1 MQADSTP
8 LIYFGKIPTYNE
20 FVRLNASGS
29 GVRALQEWMQ
39 ETVFLLTSRY
49 RPNLDAAYE
58 ARSVFP
64 FYFVPRGGGQALFG
78 VLCPSRD
85 GVGRSYP
92 FFLGFEVDQAYSGPG
107 RIIHAP
113 VAYRAFVD
121 QAAALVREAASG
133 SLQPQELPS
142 RVALINSP
150 EEAPDAGDALAD
162 YLQQR
167 RLEAFWERLWG
178 HPEDTRKYLLFK
190 NLIDIVLPL
199 RGGVPSSY
207 PLVLRFPISPGA
219 QAHEYEACFWLEAC
233 MRLLQGEGLTPSF
246 FWTYPDQGGRT
257 EPCVLLALR
266 SPAPRLFAYLVSADM
281 GNDNLC
287 VLEQMGRE
295 RAAMAALSIP
305 SHYGAMLES
314 DRLTMWEFLQRL

>member
-1 MQADSTP
+1 

-20 FVRLNASGS
+20 FVRLNASGPP
-29 GVRALQEWMQ
+29 VRALQEWMQ

-49 RPNLDAAYE
+49 RSNLDAAYE

-64 FYFVPRGGGQALFG
+64 FYFAPRSGGPALFG

-85 GVGRSYP
+85 GVGRSFP
-92 FFLGFEVDQAYSGPG
+92 FFLGFEVAPTSSHTG

-133 SLQPQELPS
+133 SLQPQDLPS
-142 RVALINSP
+142 RVALLSSP
-150 EEAPDAGDALAD
+150 EESPEAGGALAG
-162 YLQQR
+162 YLQEH

-178 HPEDTRKYLLFK
+178 HPEDARKYLLFK
-190 NLIDIVLPL
+190 NLIDIALPL
-199 RGGVPSSY
+199 RGGVPPGY

-219 QAHEYEACFWLEAC
+219 QAHEYETSFWLEAC
-233 MRLLQGEGLTPSF
+233 IRLFQGNDITPSF
-246 FWTYPDQGGRT
+246 FWTYPDPGGQT
-257 EPCVLLALR
+257 EPCVLVTLR

-281 GNDNLC
+281 DNDNLC

-314 DRLTMWEFLQRL
+314 DQLTMWDFLQRL